1 MEGTFDIVK
10 ACAGWM
16 WSITHACCKC
26 EVGMGCLKWMTTSMS
41 LQWFVCLG
49 TFMLIQACSQVM
61 SVQSICLCTFLSH
74 CRCRVKEP
82 KAKVGW
88 WPLYF
93 ALGWAWRLGQGGGR
107 GWEKQLLCHKGGEID
122 VGENEVH
129 ESLVDGV
136 HDAHGVF
143 VWKSFSPKLQRG
155 DWPKLIV
162 EHWYS
167 YVCFSSENLF
177 YTFTPNLLMEIFV
190 CWSWGQLQSVDHQVK

>member
-10 ACAGWM
+10 ACVGWM

-26 EVGMGCLKWMTTSMS
+26 AVGMGCLKWMTTSMS

-61 SVQSICLCTFLSH
+61 SVQSICLCTFCLIVGVEWKNQKPKWDGDHSTLLWD
-74 CRCRVKEP
+74 EP
-82 KAKVGW
+82 EDWDREVDGDGENNSCVG
-88 WPLYF
+88 
-93 ALGWAWRLGQGGGR
+93 
-107 GWEKQLLCHKGGEID
+107 KGGEID

-136 HDAHGVF
+136 HDVNGVF

-155 DWPKLIV
+155 DWPKLIA

-167 YVCFSSENLF
+167 SVCFSSENLF